1 MNSSII
7 NSKPC
12 SYGYIIQIY
21 YNTQTVIRNVLLFL
35 TNLNFPTKKKL
46 HEEKKKNV
54 DFAAILTGKEEVPE
68 VDTLDTALATFQSK
82 DDNNKDL
89 KYSVKVT
96 DTDKIKEVRIDIGK
110 PLEKPE
116 VVADLYKSEIP
127 SDQQVLGNLCE
138 GNINSQELK
147 GPLKGKN
154 TKELINKIE
163 KGEAYVDILT
173 EDKPKGKVRGKI
185 KKLAPSKS

>member
-1 MNSSII
+1 MSS
-7 NSKPC
+7 C
-12 SYGYIIQIY
+12 
-21 YNTQTVIRNVLLFL
+21 
-35 TNLNFPTKKKL
+35 
-46 HEEKKKNV
+46 
-54 DFAAILTGKEEVPE
+54 
-68 VDTLDTALATFQSK
+68 
-82 DDNNKDL
+82 
-89 KYSVKVT
+89 
-96 DTDKIKEVRIDIGK
+96 
-110 PLEKPE
+110 E
-116 VVADLYKSEIP
+116 VVAELYKSETP

>member
-1 MNSSII
+1 M
-7 NSKPC
+7 
-12 SYGYIIQIY
+12 
-21 YNTQTVIRNVLLFL
+21 
-35 TNLNFPTKKKL
+35 NFPTKKKL

-82 DDNNKDL
+82 DDNNKKDL
-89 KYSVKVT
+89 KYSIKVT

-116 VVADLYKSEIP
+116 VVAELYKSEIP

>member
-1 MNSSII
+1 M
-7 NSKPC
+7 
-12 SYGYIIQIY
+12 
-21 YNTQTVIRNVLLFL
+21 
-35 TNLNFPTKKKL
+35 NFPTKKKL

-89 KYSVKVT
+89 KYSIKVT

-116 VVADLYKSEIP
+116 VVAELYKSEIP

-147 GPLKGKN
+147 
-154 TKELINKIE
+154 
-163 KGEAYVDILT
+163 VH
-173 EDKPKGKVRGKI
+173 
-185 KKLAPSKS
+185 

>member
-1 MNSSII
+1 
-7 NSKPC
+7 
-12 SYGYIIQIY
+12 
-21 YNTQTVIRNVLLFL
+21 
-35 TNLNFPTKKKL
+35 
-46 HEEKKKNV
+46 
-54 DFAAILTGKEEVPE
+54 VPE
-68 VDTLDTALATFQSK
+68 VDTLDTALATFQTREGK
-82 DDNNKDL
+82 KDL

-110 PLEKPE
+110 PSEEKKE
-116 VVADLYKSEIP
+116 GVVAKLYKSETP

-154 TKELINKIE
+154 TKELIKKME
-163 KGEAYVDILT
+163 KGEAYVDIVT

-185 KKLAPSKS
+185 KKLAHS